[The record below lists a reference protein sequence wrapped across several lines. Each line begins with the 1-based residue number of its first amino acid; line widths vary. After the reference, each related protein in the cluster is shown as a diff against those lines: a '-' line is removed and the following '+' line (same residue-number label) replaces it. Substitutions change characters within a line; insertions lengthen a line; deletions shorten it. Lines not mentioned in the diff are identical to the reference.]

1 MSRLLTVALLFA
13 ALCASPVATA
23 QTYPVDDSGS
33 QVLGGNVRMKWDS
46 VMPRPGQA
54 STMTGR
60 MTVLVR
66 LDVSPWRGRSGRI
79 YKKLAPQPSGPV
91 LAQWTSRGV
100 LLPGQLRDGER
111 TLVYSGP
118 IVADRLEDTLMVTL
132 QADGDRL
139 PDQSQ
144 LSFTFEIELESP

>member
-1 MSRLLTVALLFA
+1 MNRLLTVALLIA
-13 ALCASPVATA
+13 ACCASPVASA
-23 QTYPVDDSGS
+23 QAYPVDDAGS

-46 VMPRPGQA
+46 VLPRPGQP

-111 TLVYSGP
+111 TLIYSGP